1 MPALMVMLLI
11 YTATYKYL
19 LGGPL
24 TPYDVTDAE
33 NCRDLWWKNL
43 LMISNF
49 TELSSTVSHCSLNL
63 MSYAYIICYESLL

>member
-1 MPALMVMLLI
+1 MLMLML
-11 YTATYKYL
+11 YTCTYAYL

-24 TPYDVTDAE
+24 TPYSVTDAD

-49 TELSSTVSHCSLNL
+49 TQLGDTVSKSGGREDRREEGLT
-63 MSYAYIICYESLL
+63 